1 MDNLENKQVL
11 STEIQISDELSDD
24 ELTLVS
30 GGKQYNPGPAFKA
43 GENAGDFVSDPIKN
57 FVVGAVGFVKGW
69 WD

>member
-30 GGKQYNPGPAFKA
+30 GGEQYNPGPAFKA
-43 GENAGDFVSDPIKN
+43 GENIGDDFSDHVKDFFVGTAGFL
-57 FVVGAVGFVKGW
+57 KGVF
-69 WD
+69 D